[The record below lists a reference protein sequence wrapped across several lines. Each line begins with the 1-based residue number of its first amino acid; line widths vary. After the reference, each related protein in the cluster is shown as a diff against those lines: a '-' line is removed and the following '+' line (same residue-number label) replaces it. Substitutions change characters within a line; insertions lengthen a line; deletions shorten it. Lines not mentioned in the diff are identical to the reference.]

1 MKVWKLFSVRLQLR
15 LKGDFSKHTI
25 HVLNLPTELQN
36 TEVSFISLKID
47 STTDALPEILRIL
60 GTNKGNIYDGLTFW
74 YSCRWV
80 DWRAWNATKDI
91 LLTIF
96 QNVHSNSNIYLK
108 NLWSNFCRSVCIKS
122 DLHYIRF
129 FYDFQKFSAQ
139 LFQNALIKWS
149 VMELSRVPGCRLW
162 SCIILKSVST
172 GDNFLKF
179 LEVKLSPPKVGSEI
193 IPT

>member
-1 MKVWKLFSVRLQLR
+1 MIPPQTLSQKFWGFLEQTKETFTMDSLFGIVVGGWIGELETL
-15 LKGDFSKHTI
+15 LKTFSWQSSKT
-25 HVLNLPTELQN
+25 
-36 TEVSFISLKID
+36 FI
-47 STTDALPEILRIL
+47 
-60 GTNKGNIYDGLTFW
+60 
-74 YSCRWV
+74 
-80 DWRAWNATKDI
+80 
-91 LLTIF
+91 
-96 QNVHSNSNIYLK
+96 SNSNIYLK